1 MAAAA
6 RGAARGVMTPAEEEA
21 IIAKR
26 YLTQTVVSS
35 QNTLPPFKK
44 LAKAFMEFSQALEG
58 GSDDRLAEKHQEL
71 LADLYAIQFY
81 MQKLEAAGDAFRREQ
96 QAYAEKQA
104 QLQASIQQAERDIE
118 DRKAE
123 LEAARVALA
132 HEREYEGVR
141 QKIMKVPARSAT
153 RAEMDAVHRE
163 IADLQQQGADLDGA
177 MERRRA
183 QFGEVVAAIER
194 VWGQLEHDSVEEGA
208 LPAEEEEGKQAAQAP
223 PQPPGGE
230 TPAAMQL
237 G

>member
-81 MQKLEAAGDAFRREQ
+81 MQASKLEAAGDAFRREQ

-104 QLQASIQQAERDIE
+104 QLQASIQQARAAAERDIE

-132 HEREYEGVR
+132 HEREYEG
-141 QKIMKVPARSAT
+141 VPARSAT